1 MLTLPLVV
9 YCVYILGGLV
19 TLDYETARQLIASP
33 STALPLAVLIVASMF
48 HAALGIA
55 VIIEDY
61 VPLASGRNGLI
72 ICARIALGGLAF
84 VSLIALALITF

>member
-1 MLTLPLVV
+1 MLTLPLMV
-9 YCVYILGGLV
+9 YCVYILAGLV
-19 TLDYETARQLIASP
+19 ALDYEAARQLIATP
-33 STALPLAVLIVASMF
+33 STALPLAVLIVAGMF

-61 VPLASGRNGLI
+61 VPLVSGRNGLI
-72 ICARIALGGLAF
+72 ICTRVALGGLAL